1 MLALCRKECHQRM
14 KDGWGDEKM
23 KKIIIACAI
32 LAVCFGLTGMVQ
44 AMQPA
49 VSGEP
54 FIAIS
59 VTPDKI
65 DLGMISPTGFKNV
78 PAKLEAH
85 VIANC
90 PHQVKA
96 TFEPFRRKDSGVT
109 IRPEHTAVEING
121 INVPVAGSG
130 VPIVSSV
137 NPTPPGGVDVPV
149 DIKFSARGLLLYPAG
164 PYRGC
169 IVLTIMTKP

>member
-1 MLALCRKECHQRM
+1 MV
-14 KDGWGDEKM
+14 WGDKKM

-32 LAVCFGLTGMVQ
+32 LVACFGLTGMVQ
-44 AMQPA
+44 AMRPA
-49 VSGEP
+49 VPPGINFDEP
-54 FIAIS
+54 FISIS
-59 VTPDKI
+59 VKPDKI
-65 DLGMISPTGFKNV
+65 NLGMVSPVSFKNV

-96 TFEPFRRKDSGVT
+96 TFEPFRREDSGVT

-149 DIKFSARGLLLYPAG
+149 NVKFSARGLLLYPAG

>member
-1 MLALCRKECHQRM
+1 
-14 KDGWGDEKM
+14 M
-23 KKIIIACAI
+23 KKVIIACAI
-32 LAVCFGLTGMVQ
+32 LAACFGLTGMVQ
-44 AMQPA
+44 AARPQ
-49 VSGEP
+49 VVFVEP
-54 FIAIS
+54 FVGIS

-65 DLGMISPTGFKNV
+65 NLGTVSPAGFKNV

-96 TFEPFRRKDSGVT
+96 

-149 DIKFSARGLLLYPAG
+149 NIKFSARGLLLYPAG